1 MYKQVLPTGTQ
12 QKCMETSNENLHT
25 DTGAERVNNV
35 AETDTCF

>member
-25 DTGAERVNNV
+25 DIGAERVKNV